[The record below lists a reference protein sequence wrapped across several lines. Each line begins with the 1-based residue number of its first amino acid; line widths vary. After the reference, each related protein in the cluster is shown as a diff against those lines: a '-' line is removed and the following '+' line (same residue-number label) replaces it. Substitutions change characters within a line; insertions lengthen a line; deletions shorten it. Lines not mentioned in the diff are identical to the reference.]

1 MKKISSKIHKTTLIQ
16 TGDLHNPSF
25 FRFNNFLFSSDY
37 SKFDEKKISSKIHKT
52 TLMHPRNASPKD
64 EEEFFMPLSKN
75 NVEKVLMIVFLNG
88 LWCE

>member
-1 MKKISSKIHKTTLIQ
+1 
-16 TGDLHNPSF
+16 
-25 FRFNNFLFSSDY
+25 
-37 SKFDEKKISSKIHKT
+37 
-52 TLMHPRNASPKD
+52 MHPRNASPKD